1 MTIGI
6 IGLGIM
12 GGSFGRA
19 LVKKGYTV
27 LGYDVNPDV
36 MLKAELMRAFSAPLT
51 KDNAGEADL
60 LVAAVNPDK
69 FEKAITPFLPLL
81 KSGAT
86 ISDFCGVKRPI
97 VKTMREL
104 SKEFTDLNF
113 IGAHP
118 MAGREYSGIEHSS
131 ITLFEKASMILVPVK
146 ADIFLLDKIKGFCL
160 SVGFSRV
167 VLTDASHH
175 DAVIAYTS
183 QLCHIVSNAFI
194 LNKQA
199 ENRLGYSAGSFRDL
213 TRVAR
218 LNPEMWTKLI
228 AFNRDNALKELD
240 ELIGNL
246 NKYRKA
252 IAEKDYSAL
261 SGLFAAGNERK
272 ILIEQGKT
280 DNV

>member
-183 QLCHIVSNAFI
+183 QLCHVVSNAFI
-194 LNKQA
+194 KNKNA
-199 ENRLGYSAGSFRDL
+199 DNRSGFSAGSFRDL

-218 LNPEMWTKLI
+218 MNSRMWAELI
-228 AFNRDNALKELD
+228 MTNRDKALSELD
-240 ELIGNL
+240 EFIFNL
-246 NKYRKA
+246 NKYREA
-252 IAEKDYSAL
+252 IASENEETLAR
-261 SGLFAAGNERK
+261 LFSEGNERK
-272 ILIEQGKT
+272 IRIEQEKNS
-280 DNV
+280 NV